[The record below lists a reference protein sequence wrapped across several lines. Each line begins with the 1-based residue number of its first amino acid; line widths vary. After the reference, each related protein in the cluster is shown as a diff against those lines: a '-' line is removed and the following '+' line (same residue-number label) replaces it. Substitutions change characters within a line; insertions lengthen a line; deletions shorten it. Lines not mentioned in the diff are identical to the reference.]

1 MRIRLVLASMFFVAS
16 TSVAQL
22 PMADHAAKRQAVLD
36 AMLHDGIIFVEG
48 TVAPPREDQSFIQS
62 QNFQALT
69 GIFQPGSA
77 LLMWRKGVSTGQR
90 IIVPAKPAYAW
101 EGEQVGPVEAAAMTG
116 IGALPTAGLRALLD
130 SLGANS
136 MPVYLLG
143 QDAGWPGLSNQLK
156 LVVADS
162 NIISGGRGGRGGGGG
177 GGGGRGA
184 GAGAGARGSDVP
196 ALPPANELAAITRAM
211 SQARAKKTDAE
222 IALIRR
228 AAEIS
233 TLGHIA
239 AMKYAHPGVTEYE
252 LRAQVEGAFLM
263 GGGERLGYPSI
274 VGAGANSTF
283 LHYSID
289 TARSKAGDVV
299 VIDAATDYKGYSAD
313 VTRTFPV
320 NGKFSPEQK
329 IIYNAVLAAQNAAAA
344 LVKPGARMSE
354 LNAAATAELWKG
366 LVKAGLVDSVGAT
379 YVPVGG
385 GLGGRGGAGG
395 AGGGPSQLQLFYF
408 HGLSHGLGL
417 NVHDPNYTENGALV
431 VNSVFTIEPGLYVR
445 PATLDMVPDVPANAS
460 LRERLKRLM
469 PKYSGIGTRI
479 EDDFVVTATG
489 SECLSCAAPRT
500 IAQVEAI
507 AGKNAPKIKPRR

>member
-1 MRIRLVLASMFFVAS
+1 MRIRLIVAAASLIAS
-16 TSVAQL
+16 TAVAQL
-22 PMADHAAKRQAVLD
+22 PQADHAAKRLAVLGS
-36 AMLHDGIIFVEG
+36 LTRDGIIFVEG
-48 TVAPPREDQSFIQS
+48 SATPPREDQSFIQS

-69 GIFQPGSA
+69 GILQPNSA
-77 LLMWRKGVSTGQR
+77 LMMWKKGSETGQR

-101 EGEQVGPVEAAAMTG
+101 EGEQIGPVEAAAITG
-116 IGALPTAGLRALLD
+116 IPSLASGGLRALLD
-130 SLGANS
+130 SLDAAHTKL
-136 MPVYLLG
+136 YLIA

-156 LVVADS
+156 LAVGDS
-162 NIISGGRGGRGGGGG
+162 GIVTGGRGGRGGGGA
-177 GGGGRGA
+177 GGGRGA
-184 GAGAGARGSDVP
+184 GAAAPGAT
-196 ALPPANELAAITRAM
+196 PPPENDLAAVTRAI
-211 SQARAKKTDAE
+211 SQARAKKSDAE
-222 IALIRR
+222 IALIRH

-233 TLGHIA
+233 TKGHLA
-239 AMKYAHPGVTEYE
+239 AMRYAYPGVTEYE
-252 LRAQVEGAFLM
+252 LRGQVEGAFIL

-283 LHYSID
+283 LHYSAD

-329 IIYNAVLAAQNAAAA
+329 IIYSAVLAAQNAASA
-344 LVKPGARMSE
+344 LVKPGARMTD
-354 LNAAATAELWKG
+354 LNAAASAELWKG

-379 YVPVGG
+379 YVPTAG
-385 GLGGRGGAGG
+385 GGRGGANGGG
-395 AGGGPSQLQLFYF
+395 ASQLSLFYF

-445 PATLDMVPDVPANAS
+445 PATLDMVADVPANAAF
-460 LRERLKRLM
+460 RERLKKAM

-489 SECLSCAAPRT
+489 SICLSCAAPRT
-500 IAQVEAI
+500 IAQVEAVT
-507 AGKNAPKIKPRR
+507 GKGAPTRKKP